1 MSKTAKALSSPS
13 SPTTA
18 GSPTTASDSS
28 ETQLDKDTVLLL
40 QRDLLELFASPTV
53 QRKLREI
60 HSSGVT
66 WRVKWRMLLG
76 CWLSQIQII
85 NERLGPVNVKSP
97 PLEAI
102 LHSKEQQKLHEKYG
116 LDTSFSELKDLI
128 SIWKDLETD
137 PDVYVN
143 HAAIQ
148 EALGFSMVKDPDIQ
162 MPIGY
167 KAPFNKQSLLRLM
180 KSLLRSYSEPDFSK
194 AIEDLKSR
202 ADASKEGAKIQKDGY
217 YHLPGREAV
226 AFAVQEQLLPCFGLP
241 ASKDG
246 VKEMVQHCAK
256 HLDDTEVAQLLDAI
270 NSKLGM
276 SSNACERFR
285 KMCKDL

>member
-60 HSSGVT
+60 HSSG
-66 WRVKWRMLLG
+66 
-76 CWLSQIQII
+76 
-85 NERLGPVNVKSP
+85 VKSP